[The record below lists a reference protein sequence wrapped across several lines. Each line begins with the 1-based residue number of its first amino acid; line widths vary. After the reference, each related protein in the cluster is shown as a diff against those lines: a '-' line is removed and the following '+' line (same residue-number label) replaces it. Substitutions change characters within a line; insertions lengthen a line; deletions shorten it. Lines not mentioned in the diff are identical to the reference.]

1 MEFVRPLQA
10 ERLRLGLRN
19 LYILPTRFG
28 WLWLAAMLMLQ
39 MVGIQMRSN
48 GPLLLSDL
56 MLGLFLLALHLTHFN
71 LQGVELAVG
80 DPLPGFAGASLAYPL
95 LLRIPA
101 RSEGLL
107 LRFPAADPL
116 PLPVLQRGEH
126 RLMVPWIPRHRGLQP
141 PGILRIQTTAPLG
154 LFICW
159 TRWQPPVPQ
168 LVYPA
173 RREGPVRLVVE
184 AASEPLAREADPAPG
199 AAGSDHWWDL
209 QPHRPED
216 GVSRLAWKLVAQGR
230 GRFSK
235 AFRAPAQRQPL
246 LAPDPAV
253 PFERALEH
261 LSERICRLHAQGSAY
276 GLVLPRE
283 RIPPGQGKA
292 QRDRA
297 LAALAECN

>member
-10 ERLRLGLRN
+10 ASLRLGLRN

-56 MLGLFLLALHLTHFN
+56 MLGLFLLALHLTQFN
-71 LQGVELAVG
+71 LQGLELAVG
-80 DPLPGFAGASLAYPL
+80 DPRPGFAGETLGYPL
-95 LLRIPA
+95 LLRCPA

-107 LRFPAADPL
+107 VRFAAADPL
-116 PLPVLQRGEH
+116 PLPVLQRGAH
-126 RLMVPWIPRHRGLQP
+126 PLTVPWIPQRRGLQP

-173 RREGPVRLVVE
+173 RREGPVRLVTE
-184 AASEPLAREADPAPG
+184 AAREPQDCDVEPDQG

-230 GRFSK
+230 GRYSK
-235 AFRAPAQRQPL
+235 AFRANAQHQPL

-283 RIPPGQGKA
+283 RIPPAQGKA